1 MSNIVA
7 LVRGITKCGHWPS
20 PQNWDTPGK
29 GGLGGGAPLARL
41 FCISNNFNNH
51 EHKREEDTLK

>member
-29 GGLGGGAPLARL
+29 GGLGGAPLARL